1 MYRDGKKGMYI
12 LLSNS
17 CLVLP
22 AVVKQQQEEI
32 FRNHV
37 PSLYKTPL
45 NFSPY
50 LENMLS
56 YIISCSHAPLVLLFI
71 FPFVLSGL
79 DISYVDVS
87 QK

>member
-22 AVVKQQQEEI
+22 AVVEI
-32 FRNHV
+32 SRNHV

-71 FPFVLSGL
+71 FLFVLSGL